1 LATSPVPTAL
11 QLPWNQK
18 QKFVPA
24 DGLNLKT
31 LALGGFYT
39 QQQTPSKVFA
49 IYVTSSETTLAHD
62 FQLGI
67 TDPTLGFIPIGT
79 VSIPPNSG
87 TTSAAP
93 GINLL
98 QKLTHLAQDNS
109 SQPYIFLN
117 PTDVLQGK
125 MAIAAVSGSNSVLIT
140 TSGADF

>member
-18 QKFVPA
+18 QKFVLA

-49 IYVTSSETTLAHD
+49 IYVSSSDTAAHD
-62 FQLGI
+62 FQIGI

-87 TTSAAP
+87 LTSGAM

-125 MAIAAVSGSNSVLIT
+125 MAIAAVSGSNSILVT
-140 TSGADF
+140 VTGADF